1 MGKGWEKENYPNILG
16 RKYIDK
22 SILKYGTVIPLKL
35 INNFLDNVSGKLVQR
50 GESKNISLIID
61 GQKYE
66 AIISNADRKDVNTDT
81 IRILYSGNK
90 DLLHYLNNKF
100 KYTLDLINLNSKV
113 DTDEYIDFSKGK
125 NIN

>member
-50 GESKNISLIID
+50 GGIE
-61 GQKYE
+61 KYK
-66 AIISNADRKDVNTDT
+66 SNYRWTK
-81 IRILYSGNK
+81 I
-90 DLLHYLNNKF
+90 
-100 KYTLDLINLNSKV
+100 
-113 DTDEYIDFSKGK
+113 
-125 NIN
+125 